1 MKGLRLLSVCL
12 FVTLATCR
20 QIEDL
25 QGLLNAGNV
34 GIDEHNQVRD
44 SSEAAGMIGRATS
57 SDMTEDQFAH
67 DIGSLSQAGIGR
79 NLQGRDDY
87 DSSIKDLLNSF
98 QVDDKSGNV
107 FHHGHQS
114 NSKGLGA
121 LGSIEEELFLRD
133 ENKAQTREGGVTGGM
148 GPTMFNGNDYEVTK
162 LVIMGISIGGRPE
175 GELTIGLFG
184 NAVPKT
190 VANFVALANHEV
202 FLDYRERSSL

>member
-1 MKGLRLLSVCL
+1 MKHFLSIILLVGLVCG
-12 FVTLATCR
+12 R

-34 GIDEHNQVRD
+34 GIDDHSMVRD
-44 SSEAAGMIGRATS
+44 TDPTENGMMGHPS
-57 SDMTEDQFAH
+57 KDLSDEQFVK

-79 NLQGRDDY
+79 NFQARDEY
-87 DSSIKDLLNSF
+87 DSSVKDLLNSF

-107 FHHGHQS
+107 FHHSGQS
-114 NSKGLGA
+114 NSNAHGGLGA

-133 ENKAQTREGGVTGGM
+133 EQKAQTRESGVGGM
-148 GPTMFNGNDYEVTK
+148 GPTAFNGNDYEVTK
-162 LVIMGISIGGRPE
+162 LVLMGISIGGKPE

-202 FLDYRERSSL
+202 

>member
-1 MKGLRLLSVCL
+1 MRNLLSMVL
-12 FVTLATCR
+12 LLAGIVFGR
-20 QIEDL
+20 QIDDL

-34 GIDEHNQVRD
+34 GIDDHSMVRD
-44 SSEAAGMIGRATS
+44 TDPTEGGMMGHASKDMSE
-57 SDMTEDQFAH
+57 EQFVH

-79 NLQGRDDY
+79 NFQARDEY
-87 DSSIKDLLNSF
+87 DTSVKDLLNSF

-107 FHHGHQS
+107 FHHSGQS
-114 NSKGLGA
+114 NLNNEHGGLGA

-133 ENKAQTREGGVTGGM
+133 EQKAQSRDGGVGGM
-148 GPTMFNGNDYEVTK
+148 GPTVFNGNDYEVTK
-162 LVIMGISIGGRPE
+162 LVLMGISIGGRPE

-202 FLDYRERSSL
+202 